1 MKKRLIRSI
10 SIAVFGGLALS
21 LLHVG
26 KASAIP
32 AFTRAYKV
40 ECSTC
45 HTIYPELNEYGEAFL
60 KNAYVYFGK
69 GKMAAREKEAAAPAE
84 IAKPAAA
91 ATDVKGEGDADK
103 LSKLKAGAMGASGA
117 TASEPAAEAT
127 SPANGAAGGG
137 EVKSEGLLLAAIPEL
152 LPISFT
158 ASVQGAYDHSQ
169 PNEFDLSSRVLKL
182 NAGGNFREKA
192 SFFATYVAYSEN
204 TSNITNTTSTT
215 PANNSTNIKE
225 LYVIWRRAFDT
236 PINFRV
242 GRMEPKLSLWKSSNK
257 LSVTNSFAPY
267 SYTVGVS
274 EFTIQQPQDALEANA
289 ILGNRF
295 FVAGGVVNRKFQNA
309 KEGYGHISCKFG
321 GADYLANEPEVD
333 LAKEE
338 SIFDFLTVTVGAYG
352 YYGKNGTPNTTP
364 GITPIQNTY
373 YRSGVDMDILYK
385 LFRLRL
391 AGVLGDDDSSNL
403 TASLSNVAPVKVK
416 SYVAAVEGEFT
427 FLQNLIGAIRF
438 EYQDDGRGLVR
449 RYIPTLAYG
458 PLENVKVVLEYKH
471 EVATSYAST
480 PTSVAQNFTNRIG
493 TLDVTFSF

>member
-1 MKKRLIRSI
+1 MRKRLIRSI
-10 SIAVFGGLALS
+10 SIAVIGGLALS

-26 KASAIP
+26 TASAIP

-45 HTIYPELNEYGEAFL
+45 HTVYPELNEYGEAFL

-69 GKMAAREKEAAAPAE
+69 GKKTAKGEEAAAPAE
-84 IAKPAAA
+84 PAKPAATV
-91 ATDVKGEGDADK
+91 TDVKGDGDAGK
-103 LSKLKAGAMGASGA
+103 LSKLRAGALGVSGA
-117 TASEPAAEAT
+117 TASAPAEEAA
-127 SPANGAAGGG
+127 SPANGAAGGS
-137 EVKSEGLLLAAIPEL
+137 EAKPEGLLLAAIPEL

-158 ASVQGAYDHSQ
+158 ASADATYNRNAA
-169 PNEFDLSSRVLKL
+169 NEFDLSTRVLKL
-182 NAGGNFREKA
+182 NAGGNFREKVA
-192 SFFATYVAYSEN
+192 FFATYVAYSEN
-204 TSNITNTTSTT
+204 PSNIINTNTTSTT
-215 PANNSTNIKE
+215 PTNNSTNINE
-225 LYVIWRRAFDT
+225 MYVIWRHAFDT

-242 GRMEPKLSLWKSSNK
+242 GRMEPKLSLWKSNNK

-289 ILGNRF
+289 VLGSRF
-295 FVAGGVVNRKFQNA
+295 FVAGGVVNRKDQNA
-309 KEGYGHISCKFG
+309 KEGYGHISYKFG

-338 SIFDFLTVTVGAYG
+338 SILDFLSVTVGAYG

-364 GITPIQNTY
+364 GIELIQNTY
-373 YRSGVDMDILYK
+373 YRSGVDMDIIYK

-391 AGVLGDDDSSNL
+391 AGVLGDDKNSNL
-403 TASLSNVAPVKVK
+403 SATAPVEVK
-416 SYVAAVEGEFT
+416 SHVAAVEGEYT
-427 FLQNLIGAIRF
+427 FLKNLVGAFRF

-449 RYIPTLAYG
+449 RYIPTLAYA

-471 EVATSYAST
+471 EIATSYLSPDAL
-480 PTSVAQNFTNRIG
+480 VAQDFTNRIG